1 MDAKEEAPPA
11 AKDCVG
17 VHTHGEPALE
27 PYTKK
32 VRFHRGTREGTY
44 QADMGHLGRATCAQR
59 SPDRRNGRLPWYV
72 VVKKV
77 EIAQAATKTEVYA
90 LAEEWARAPKT
101 KSKEP
106 PAAAECTPVIR
117 NGRVE
122 RQPDCKSTGVEL
134 ASAKDVWLITKD
146 QYARQGHETFEVLG
160 ANLNS
165 EMVDGPVTV
174 AVGQTSG
181 VRVEPEAVIIAA
193 LGLKNGGATQI
204 WSRTH
209 IRAVVRTRAR
219 PTETSTRRSAKRSR
233 PSSRSSTRARWSARE
248 RRSSAFDSCA
258 GQAESTITA
267 ACPSPSQQRV
277 KQSATRSSPAST

>member
-1 MDAKEEAPPA
+1 
-11 AKDCVG
+11 
-17 VHTHGEPALE
+17 
-27 PYTKK
+27 
-32 VRFHRGTREGTY
+32 
-44 QADMGHLGRATCAQR
+44 MGHLGRATCAQR

-101 KSKEP
+101 KAEEP

-204 WSRTH
+204 W
-209 IRAVVRTRAR
+209 
-219 PTETSTRRSAKRSR
+219 TSHPHPGGS
-233 PSSRSSTRARWSARE
+233 PN
-248 RRSSAFDSCA
+248 
-258 GQAESTITA
+258 
-267 ACPSPSQQRV
+267 PSPADRNLDKAIREAFETLKSLEYKGQVVCTRTTFKRV
-277 KQSATRSSPAST
+277 